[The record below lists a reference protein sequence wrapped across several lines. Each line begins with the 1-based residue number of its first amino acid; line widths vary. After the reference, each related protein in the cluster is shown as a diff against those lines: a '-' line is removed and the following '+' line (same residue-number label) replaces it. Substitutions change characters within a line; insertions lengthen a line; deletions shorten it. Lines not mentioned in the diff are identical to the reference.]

1 MSDMRLIKETLRFL
15 DINMGPTIK
24 SDVTTSMLCH
34 KEEIFEPILL
44 DWDDVHNVDHV

>member
-1 MSDMRLIKETLRFL
+1 MKETLRFL
-15 DINMGPTIK
+15 DINTGPTIR

-44 DWDDVHNVDHV
+44 CMTIGTEHTHIF